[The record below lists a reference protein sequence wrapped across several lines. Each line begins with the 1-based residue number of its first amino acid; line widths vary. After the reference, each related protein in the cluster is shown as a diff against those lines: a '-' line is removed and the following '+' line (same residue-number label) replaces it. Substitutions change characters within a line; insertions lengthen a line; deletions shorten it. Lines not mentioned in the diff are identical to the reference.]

1 MKMGLVL
8 WQTTNN
14 LKGSKL
20 MSTPYVSVIVPVYNA
35 EKFINECVNSI
46 LGQTMSDLELIL
58 VDDGSPDNCG
68 AICDEYAI
76 KDSRV
81 RVFHQKNGGVC
92 AARNK
97 GLSMATGEYVSFV
110 DSDDYLE
117 PDAIELLCNDII
129 TYNADISCAL
139 MVGDSNQGVSNL
151 KNGIYEVW
159 SGSDAIKESLLDNRF
174 TYSSCARLY
183 KKSFLGDIRF
193 EEGRKI
199 HEDSFFNF
207 SVFLRK
213 PTVVVRNIG
222 VYNYVKNSE
231 SASHAEFSEKFFDIL
246 YFADRKKELANE
258 FFPEFQ
264 AEINNT
270 IVKANL
276 AMLHAF
282 CNTNDKKYKKD
293 IKRCIKTVKELKSY
307 FVPAIPGDRKFFNVV
322 TNNLYGIFKIYYNL
336 RYKRK

>member
-1 MKMGLVL
+1 MGLVL

-92 AARNK
+92 AGRNK

-129 TYNADISCAL
+129 TYNFLS
-139 MVGDSNQGVSNL
+139 M
-151 KNGIYEVW
+151 K
-159 SGSDAIKESLLDNRF
+159 SGGSPS
-174 TYSSCARLY
+174 
-183 KKSFLGDIRF
+183 
-193 EEGRKI
+193 
-199 HEDSFFNF
+199 
-207 SVFLRK
+207 
-213 PTVVVRNIG
+213 
-222 VYNYVKNSE
+222 
-231 SASHAEFSEKFFDIL
+231 
-246 YFADRKKELANE
+246 
-258 FFPEFQ
+258 
-264 AEINNT
+264 
-270 IVKANL
+270 
-276 AMLHAF
+276 
-282 CNTNDKKYKKD
+282 
-293 IKRCIKTVKELKSY
+293 
-307 FVPAIPGDRKFFNVV
+307 
-322 TNNLYGIFKIYYNL
+322 
-336 RYKRK
+336 

>member
-1 MKMGLVL
+1 MK
-8 WQTTNN
+8 
-14 LKGSKL
+14 
-20 MSTPYVSVIVPVYNA
+20 VSVIIPVYNA
-35 EKFINECVNSI
+35 EKYLSKCIDSI
-46 LGQTMSDLELIL
+46 LNQTLSDLELIL
-58 VDDGSPDNCG
+58 VDDGSPDNSG

-81 RVFHQKNGGVC
+81 KVFHQKNGGVC
-92 AARNK
+92 SARNK
-97 GLSMATGEYVSFV
+97 GLSMATGEYISFV

-117 PDAIELLCNDII
+117 CNALEELYNDII
-129 TYNADISCAL
+129 THNADVSCGL

-151 KNGIYEVW
+151 KNGVYEVW
-159 SGSDAIKESLLDNRF
+159 SGSDAIKEALLDNRF
-174 TYSSCARLY
+174 TYSSCAKLY
-183 KKSFLGDIRF
+183 KRALLNDIRF

-222 VYNYVKNSE
+222 IYNYVNNSE

-246 YFADRKKELANE
+246 YFANKKKELAYE
-258 FFPEFQ
+258 HFPEFL
-264 AEINNT
+264 AEINNAV
-270 IVKANL
+270 VKANL

-282 CNTNDKKYKKD
+282 CNTNDKKYRKD
-293 IKRCIKTVKELKSY
+293 IKKCIKTVKKLKSY
-307 FVPAIPGDRKFFNVV
+307 FVPAIPGDQKFFNVV
-322 TNNLYGIFKIYYNL
+322 TNNLYGVFKIYYNL